1 MSATLP
7 AKRTRAAAPSRRYLE
22 LVRRFPLRPLRS
34 RADADAATE
43 ILDRLFGRDRADRGE
58 DDYVQALALLLSS
71 YEDQNRRGRAAHV
84 SAVEVLQHL
93 ASESGMKQTEL
104 AAVLGVGPSAASMI
118 LRGERPITA
127 EHARRLGRG
136 FKVQPGLFL

>member
-1 MSATLP
+1 
-7 AKRTRAAAPSRRYLE
+7 
-22 LVRRFPLRPLRS
+22 LRS

-43 ILDRLFGRDRADRGE
+43 ILDRLFGRAQADRGE
-58 DDYVQALALLLSS
+58 HDYVQALALLLSS
-71 YEDQNRRGRAAHV
+71 YEDQNRLARAAHV
-84 SAVEVLQHL
+84 SSVEVLQHL
-93 ASESGMKQTEL
+93 ASASGMKQTDL

-127 EHARRLGRG
+127 EHARRPGRR